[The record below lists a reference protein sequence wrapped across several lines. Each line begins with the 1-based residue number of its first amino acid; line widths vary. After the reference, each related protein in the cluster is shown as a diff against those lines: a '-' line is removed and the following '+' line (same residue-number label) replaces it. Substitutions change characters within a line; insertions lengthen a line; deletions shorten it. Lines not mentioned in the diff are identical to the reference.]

1 MFDVYT
7 SNDYHVVQVYLQ
19 MLLYSS

>member
-1 MFDVYT
+1 MFDVYI
-7 SNDYHVVQVYLQ
+7 SNDYHVVRVYLQ